1 MGSVDRLY
9 SGPEPFVADIV
20 VIVDRVI
27 VFDAK
32 AELPGGQ
39 LPDRTE
45 NLIGRHDL
53 VALGLRQDDLGI
65 EKLGF
70 GIQYIERGARTDEIF
85 LLHAIERQGV
95 GGNLRLGGYD
105 RLTRGDQEIPGGDD
119 RCPHRAGRADDL
131 DAPLALD
138 LLGFAH
144 GRIDPARFIKRY
156 ADAPQYRQLVHILVV
171 HVFEIFNG
179 PRSAAERGPLK
190 ISNTWT
196 TRM

>member
-9 SGPEPFVADIV
+9 SGPEPLVADIV
-20 VIVDRVI
+20 VIVDGVI

-70 GIQYIERGARTDEIF
+70 GIQYIERGARTDDRVLQGAGF
-85 LLHAIERQGV
+85 RQH
-95 GGNLRLGGYD
+95 
-105 RLTRGDQEIPGGDD
+105 PGARWGE
-119 RCPHRAGRADDL
+119 AG
-131 DAPLALD
+131 
-138 LLGFAH
+138 
-144 GRIDPARFIKRY
+144 
-156 ADAPQYRQLVHILVV
+156 
-171 HVFEIFNG
+171 
-179 PRSAAERGPLK
+179 
-190 ISNTWT
+190 IS
-196 TRM
+196 R